1 MILAG
6 RGNHLKANT
15 SIVGASR
22 EVVGQQG
29 EGNSVLASS
38 KIVFTGNNNIINSSD
53 YAKVNGTGNLVFSSY
68 DVVINASG
76 SMAVGKKVRINHP
89 GSFIFNGT
97 NTEVASNKAYTT
109 KIIADKGMLVN
120 TNSQKADGV
129 DLTIN
134 GGLKVAHNTTDDV

>member
-6 RGNHLKANT
+6 KGNHLKANT
-15 SIVGASR
+15 SIIGASR

-38 KIVFTGNNNIINSSD
+38 KVTFTGNNNIISSSD
-53 YAKVNGTGNLVFSSY
+53 HTKVNGTGNIVISSY
-68 DVVINASG
+68 EVAINASG
-76 SMAVGKKVRINHP
+76 SMAVGKKVTINHE

-120 TNSQKADGV
+120 TNNQKANGV

-134 GGLKVAHNTTDDV
+134 GGLKVAHNTTDEV